1 MNFEL
6 DMHRRSENEVL
17 GNFTVNMKCIV
28 KSQILTLPKSIYI
41 LLPNLK

>member
-17 GNFTVNMKCIV
+17 GNLTVNMKCIV
-28 KSQILTLPKSIYI
+28 KLQILTLPKSIYI
-41 LLPNLK
+41 LLANLK